1 MARRAPRFAIFAAL
15 AVVLAAC
22 GPNAGDND
30 TPAPGAESPGA
41 GTGASPGADG
51 ELQAT
56 GDIFVYGM
64 SYETGDEIAQTRID
78 HFTDQFPDVNADFSE
93 SGFNSQEFLTAL
105 QGSEPPD
112 VIRMPRNIVGTY
124 IQRGVFEPIQSCVDR
139 AGVDPADYREIAIQQ
154 LTQGGELY
162 GLPEAYW
169 VRAWLVDNTLFEAAD
184 LDPAAFD
191 WSDYGAI
198 READQ
203 AIRDASDSAE
213 VGIDPKV
220 SDPST
225 ADMFPLWVR
234 AHGGDLVAEDG
245 TPQINS
251 PEAVQ
256 ALEFA
261 KSIIDQYG
269 SHAEFLEAR
278 GATGN
283 FFGEGNQFE
292 LHTEGAFLMQQ
303 WYLNILAESSP
314 DVDISAQPFLTPEGE
329 PLTWAD
335 GDMLGIAAASDN
347 KDAACAFVTS
357 VLSTDAWM
365 AAADAR
371 AAARDEAGL
380 PNVGTV
386 TGNIEADEYIFSET
400 VDLADYPNLEQ
411 AVQTYLDLQDAAF
424 VIPQS
429 PASEEVQQAWASA
442 VDAVLNGDMEAHE
455 ALDQAQQE
463 AEDAI
468 ATAGG

>member
-1 MARRAPRFAIFAAL
+1 MHALASRVFPVFAAL
-15 AVVLAAC
+15 ALVLTAC
-22 GPNAGDND
+22 GPNTGGDD
-30 TPAPGAESPGA
+30 ATPAPTGGEAEALEP
-41 GTGASPGADG
+41 TG
-51 ELQAT
+51 E
-56 GDIFVYGM
+56 IFVYGM
-64 SYETGDEIAQTRID
+64 SYEQGDEIATTRVD
-78 HFTDQFPDVNADFSE
+78 HFSDQYPDVDLEFSE

-124 IQRGVFEPIQSCVDR
+124 IQRGVFEPISSCLDR
-139 AGVDPADYREIAIQQ
+139 AGVDRADYREIAIQQ
-154 LTQGGELY
+154 LTQDGELY

-169 VRAWLVDNTLFEAAD
+169 VRAWLVDNTLFEAAG
-184 LDPAAFD
+184 LDPAEFD
-191 WSDYGAI
+191 WSDYEAI
-198 READQ
+198 RDADQ
-203 AIRDASDSAE
+203 AIRDASDTAE

-220 SDPST
+220 SDPAT

-245 TPQINS
+245 TPQLNS
-251 PEAVQ
+251 AEAVE

-261 KSIIDQYG
+261 RSIIDQYG

-314 DVDISAQPFLTPEGE
+314 DVDISAQPFLTPDGQ

-335 GDMLGIAAASDN
+335 GDMLGIAADSDN
-347 KDAACAFVTS
+347 KDAACAFITS
-357 VLSTDAWM
+357 VLSTEAWT

-371 AAARDEAGL
+371 ATAREEAGL

-386 TGNIEADEYIFSET
+386 TGNIEADEYIFNET
-400 VDLADYPNLEQ
+400 VDLSEYPNLEQ
-411 AVQTYLDLQDAAF
+411 AVQVYLDLQDAAF

-442 VDAVLNGDMEAHE
+442 VDAVLNGDADAQE

>member
-1 MARRAPRFAIFAAL
+1 MHGVASRVLPISASLIL
-15 AVVLAAC
+15 VLAAC
-22 GPNAGDND
+22 GPNTGDD
-30 TPAPGAESPGA
+30 GAEETEGAAGSPG
-41 GTGASPGADG
+41 TGGDGLEASG
-51 ELQAT
+51 E
-56 GDIFVYGM
+56 IFVYGM
-64 SYETGDEIAQTRID
+64 SYETGDEIATTRID
-78 HFTDQFPDVNADFSE
+78 HFSEQYPDVSPQFSE

-105 QGSEPPD
+105 QGSDPPD

-124 IQRGVFEPIQSCVDR
+124 IQRGVFEPIGSCLDR
-139 AGVDPADYREIAIQQ
+139 AGVDTSDYREIAIQQ
-154 LTQGGELY
+154 LTVDGELY

-184 LDPAAFD
+184 LDPAEFD
-191 WSDYGAI
+191 WSDYDAI

-203 AIRDASDSAE
+203 AIRDSSDTAE

-225 ADMFPLWVR
+225 ADMYPLWVR

-245 TPQINS
+245 TPQLNS

-314 DVDISAQPFLTPEGE
+314 DVDISAQPFLTLEGE

-335 GDMLGIAAASDN
+335 GDMIGIAADSDN
-347 KDAACAFVTS
+347 KDAACAFVTA
-357 VLSTDAWM
+357 VLSTEAWI

-371 AAARDEAGL
+371 AALREEAGL

-386 TGNIEADEYIFSET
+386 TGNIEADEYIFNET

-411 AVQTYLDLQDAAF
+411 AVEVYLGLQDAAF
-424 VIPQS
+424 VMPQS

-442 VDAVLNGDMEAHE
+442 VDAVLNGNMEAQE

-463 AEDAI
+463 AEEAI
-468 ATAGG
+468 STAGG

>member
-1 MARRAPRFAIFAAL
+1 MHGIASRILPIL
-15 AVVLAAC
+15 ASLILILAAC
-22 GPNAGDND
+22 GPNTGDDGGEETDGAAG
-30 TPAPGAESPGA
+30 SPG
-41 GTGASPGADG
+41 TGGDGLEASG
-51 ELQAT
+51 E
-56 GDIFVYGM
+56 IFVYGM

-78 HFTDQFPDVNADFSE
+78 HFTDLYPEVEATFSE
-93 SGFNSQEFLTAL
+93 SGFDSAQFFTAAA
-105 QGSEPPD
+105 GAD

-124 IQRGVFEPIQSCVDR
+124 IQRGVFEPISSCLES
-139 AGVDPADYREIAIQQ
+139 AGVDPAGYREIAIQQ
-154 LTQGGELY
+154 LTQDGELY

-169 VRAWLVDNTLFEAAD
+169 VRAWLVDNTLFEAAG
-184 LDPAAFD
+184 LDPAEFD
-191 WSDYGAI
+191 WSDYDAI

-203 AIRDASDSAE
+203 AIRDASDTAE
-213 VGIDPKV
+213 VGVDPKV

-225 ADMFPLWVR
+225 ADMYPLWVR
-234 AHGGDLVAEDG
+234 AHGGQLVAEDG
-245 TPQINS
+245 TPQLNS
-251 PEAVQ
+251 AEAVE
-256 ALEFA
+256 ALEFV
-261 KSIIDQYG
+261 KSIVDQYG

-314 DVDISAQPFLTPEGE
+314 DVDISAHPFLTPDGE

-335 GDMLGIAAASDN
+335 GDMIGIAADSDN

-357 VLSTDAWM
+357 VLSTEAWM

-371 AAARDEAGL
+371 AAAREEAGL

-411 AVQTYLDLQDAAF
+411 AVQTYLEVQDAAF

-442 VDAVLNGDMEAHE
+442 VDAVLNGNMGAQE